1 MKEKREAIAYV
12 RDPKTRNY
20 PLAYEQKFSG
30 FLKAI
35 TEGTNRPGASI
46 LIAEPWVIGDNY
58 EEIVESLSR
67 LAGTDVPLLIVNPTA
82 LPARN

>member
-1 MKEKREAIAYV
+1 MRKKQKAIMYV
-12 RDPKTRNY
+12 RDPQTRNY

-35 TEGTNRPGASI
+35 TEGANLHAVSI

-67 LAGTDVPLLIVNPTA
+67 LAGTGVSLLIVNPTA